1 MYVEFTYPQEQADAL
16 AEKLQGW
23 FDSLG
28 LVNGDFGEGDL
39 QWNEVSM
46 YTEVAGE
53 SMFPTLGDLA
63 DWAVPHSYAWKAAEN
78 GALLTMNVAGGEITV
93 LAEDNGK
100 VFSGDEQSVAEL
112 PAAARK
118 LGYTLRQLVWTSDE
132 FVFDP
137 PRGFQPGTNIQ
148 SLFDSFPDAMI
159 QMVTNS
165 QYGFTQSVELST
177 KNPDDGAQ
185 KATLVFY
192 GADAVI
198 RQVVFTV
205 K

>member
-1 MYVEFTYPQEQADAL
+1 M
-16 AEKLQGW
+16 
-23 FDSLG
+23 
-28 LVNGDFGEGDL
+28 
-39 QWNEVSM
+39 
-46 YTEVAGE
+46 
-53 SMFPTLGDLA
+53 
-63 DWAVPHSYAWKAAEN
+63 
-78 GALLTMNVAGGEITV
+78 
-93 LAEDNGK
+93 
-100 VFSGDEQSVAEL
+100 AEL

-165 QYGFTQSVELST
+165 QYGFTQSVELSV
-177 KNPDDGAQ
+177 KNPDDDAQ